1 MTFSA
6 LCFSFSL
13 MGCIISCILVDETFI
28 VKNYHW
34 WCNFCRLFTEDA
46 LKASLQSAYAGWS
59 CLKQP
64 ILLDFDPGPF
74 LLQLFYLPS
83 YTYCTPKPL
92 AGHLSLEQSILLK
105 CIPCYGGI
113 KNSYPFYMCKVLTA
127 VSKINILCTTS
138 IANGFH
144 EEPST
149 VWLYS
154 LTEVPE

>member
-46 LKASLQSAYAGWS
+46 SLQSAYAGWT

-113 KNSYPFYMCKVLTA
+113 KQILIHFTCAKSSLLYPRLTYSVLHLLQM
-127 VSKINILCTTS
+127 VFMKNLLLYDYIL
-138 IANGFH
+138 
-144 EEPST
+144 
-149 VWLYS
+149 
-154 LTEVPE
+154 